1 MIIVTGHFISVLDTK
16 HNCFVQGTTFKLA
29 MPSLRLRCYCILG
42 ILLCQHGCTPAIL
55 LWTCVAFLQ

>member
-55 LWTCVAFLQ
+55 L